1 MNEERENSLN
11 FSLNI
16 SFTPHSACVFQK
28 SGVEVFCRT
37 GFKNMS
43 SFTNPFIY
51 MTAAIFQ
58 ATVQVVVIMSSDPF
72 I

>member
-11 FSLNI
+11 FSLNV
-16 SFTPHSACVFQK
+16 SFTSHSACVFQK
-28 SGVEVFCRT
+28 SGVEWFCRT
-37 GFKNMS
+37 GLKKMS
-43 SFTNPFIY
+43 GFTNPFIY

-58 ATVQVVVIMSSDPF
+58 ATVQFVVIISSDPF